1 MVMTDPIA
9 DMLTRIRNAVM
20 ANHDEVEVPAS
31 KMKLEIARVLAQ
43 EGFIRGY
50 ELIDD
55 GKQGILRIKLKY
67 GPNRERVIHGIKRV
81 SKPGRRIYVK
91 KDEIPRVMGGLGLA
105 ILSTS
110 RGIMADREARR
121 LGIGGEVIC
130 YVW

>member
-91 KDEIPRVMGGLGLA
+91 KDEIPRVMGGLGIA

>member
-20 ANHDEVEVPAS
+20 ANREEVEVPAS
-31 KMKLEIARVLAQ
+31 KTKLEIARVLSQ

-55 GKQGILRIKLKY
+55 GKQGILRIRLKY
-67 GPNRERVIHGIKRV
+67 GPNGERVIHGIKRV

-91 KDEIPRVMGGLGLA
+91 KDEIPRVMGGLGIA

-110 RGIMADREARR
+110 RGIMTDREARR

>member
-9 DMLTRIRNAVM
+9 DMLTRIRNAIL
-20 ANHDEVEVPAS
+20 AKHEEVDVPAS
-31 KMKLEIARVLAQ
+31 RMKLEIARVLRE

-55 GKQGILRIKLKY
+55 GRQGILKLKLKY
-67 GPNRERVIHGIKRV
+67 GPNGEQVIHGIKRV
-81 SKPGRRIYVK
+81 SKPGGRIYVK
-91 KDEIPRVMGGLGLA
+91 RDEIPRVMGGLGIA

-110 RGIMADREARR
+110 RGIMTDREARR
-121 LGIGGEVIC
+121 LSIGGEVIC